1 MNTTALPYW
10 PKPMMI
16 TTFLAVGGL
25 LCLVGFHERVPA
37 QEPAK
42 GGTKWEYCSLL
53 GGENALVF
61 FTSKLEIRAKSWREM
76 AKQLKAPL
84 KEGWEEV
91 DWVSRMA
98 VFDFLGEQGWEL
110 VSYSRMGKDQTY
122 SFEALF
128 KRRR

>member
-61 FTSKLEIRAKSWREM
+61 FTPNWRSEP
-76 AKQLKAPL
+76 KA
-84 KEGWEEV
+84 
-91 DWVSRMA
+91 
-98 VFDFLGEQGWEL
+98 GEKWPN
-110 VSYSRMGKDQTY
+110 S
-122 SFEALF
+122 
-128 KRRR
+128 